1 MSIVFKPTISTTFEH
16 IKPVVPVAPV
26 VVEVKPPEP
35 VQVTELPKV
44 FEGERN
50 HSAWTSHEIKLLI
63 NMRALRLTYKECG
76 QHLNRSTNSC
86 GSAIHTYN
94 LYDVIIDKQKE
105 LVDEVL
111 NG

>member
-1 MSIVFKPTISTTFEH
+1 MSIIFKPTIATTFEH
-16 IKPVVPVAPV
+16 IKQLAQVVAK
-26 VVEVKPPEP
+26 VKPPVP
-35 VQVTELPKV
+35 VQVTKLPAV

-50 HSAWTSHEIKLLI
+50 QNSWTSHEINLLI
-63 NMRALRLTYKECG
+63 NMRALRLTYRECG

-105 LVDEVL
+105 LVKEVL